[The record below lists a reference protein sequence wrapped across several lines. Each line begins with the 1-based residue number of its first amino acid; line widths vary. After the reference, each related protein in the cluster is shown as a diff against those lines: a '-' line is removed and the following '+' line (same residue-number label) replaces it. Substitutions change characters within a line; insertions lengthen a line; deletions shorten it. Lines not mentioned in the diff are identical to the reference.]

1 MKTDSYIIIG
11 GGASGALTAYH
22 LARRT
27 AGARIIVVEPRPRP
41 GLGLAYSTPIL
52 QHLLNV
58 PSAKISALPDQPNHF
73 LFWAQR
79 YYDPAMTGVDFAP
92 RAVFGR
98 YIQSLLARTPEVEH
112 LQATAVNCRLEGG
125 RAVVELADGST
136 LAADA
141 VVLATGN
148 FEPAPLPGVAEE
160 AIQSGVYRHSA
171 WDGESYR
178 DLDPEAPVTLIGT
191 GLTAVDVILRLRET
205 GHRGPITAVSRH
217 GVFPNRHAFYRPLCK
232 CVIGGKAPTTVRALL
247 HEVHMAIRGG
257 LPWRAVIDSLRERTN
272 EFWLALPLDEQRRF
286 RRHLQRRWE
295 VVRHRMAPPIADAID
310 AELRARSVVIR
321 QGNLEEVTTE
331 DDGARVRA
339 RARDGAAFEVTAARV
354 INCTGPDMN
363 YRRVGS
369 ALLNSLFAQGLI
381 TPGPLGGG
389 LWSDEDGALRAAD
402 GSFSEVLF
410 TVGPARQGTLVES
423 IAMPELRTQAAELA
437 ELLVARKHR
446 MPARDRAVV
455 QAANSGVML
464 PMPEL
469 AERRA

>member
-1 MKTDSYIIIG
+1 METHSYVIIG

-27 AGARIIVVEPRPRP
+27 AGTRIILVEPRPQR

-58 PSAKISALPDQPNHF
+58 PAAKISALPDQPNHF

-79 YYDPAMTGVDFAP
+79 YYDPAMTAADFAP

-112 LQATAVNCRLEGG
+112 LQATAVDCRLEGG
-125 RAVVELADGST
+125 RVVVELADGST

-148 FEPAPLPGVAEE
+148 FDPAPLPGVAEE
-160 AIQSGVYRHSA
+160 AVRSGVYRHSA

-178 DLDPEAPVTLIGT
+178 GLDPEAPVTLIGT

-205 GHRGPITAVSRH
+205 GHRGPVTAISRH

-232 CVIGGKAPTTVRALL
+232 SVIGGKAPTTVRALL
-247 HEVHMAIRGG
+247 HAVHTAIRGG

-272 EFWLALPLDEQRRF
+272 EFWQALSPKEQRRF

-310 AELRARSVVIR
+310 AELSAGTVVIR
-321 QGNLEEVTTE
+321 QGNLEMVTPE
-331 DDGARVRA
+331 GDGARVRA
-339 RARDGAAFEVTAARV
+339 RARDGVAFEVTGARV

-363 YRRVGS
+363 YRRAGS

-381 TPGPLGGG
+381 TVGPLGGG

-410 TVGPARQGTLVES
+410 TVGPARQGTLLES
-423 IAMPELRTQAAELA
+423 IAVPELREQAVDLA
-437 ELLVARKHR
+437 ETLATRKYR
-446 MPARDRAVV
+446 GPARDRAV
-455 QAANSGVML
+455 ARPASSGVLL
-464 PMPEL
+464 PMPAL